1 MLLYM
6 YIDVVLLTKAV
17 WFSVPITVPPG
28 KGILSKKKNT
38 MPKNAV
44 CWIIQFDNLIASNK
58 SKDFNPNEIT
68 FTQTQKQQLACNF
81 EICKWDRNI

>member
-44 CWIIQFDNLIASNK
+44 CWIIQFDNVIASKKAKN
-58 SKDFNPNEIT
+58 SI
-68 FTQTQKQQLACNF
+68 QMS
-81 EICKWDRNI
+81 